1 MSILGVIRNEKSNYF
16 KKNKK
21 QPKVILMNTKNYK
34 LLRNLLPI
42 GENELLE
49 DYANMGIFVDDEF
62 GDGFKYVEDYRI
74 NFIDSINNLAKIA
87 KQIVDS
93 FEIVENDVKKVL
105 NTKEGYIVSDNSVDI
120 RKYKLVSKLFDS
132 LHIN

>member
-1 MSILGVIRNEKSNYF
+1 MSILGIIRNGKSSYF

-21 QPKVILMNTKNYK
+21 QPKVIIMNIKNYN
-34 LLRNLLPI
+34 LLRKHLPI
-42 GENELLE
+42 GENELLD
-49 DYANMGIFVDDEF
+49 DYANMRIFVDDKF
-62 GDGFKYVEDYRI
+62 DDGFVYMKDYRI

-120 RKYKLVSKLFDS
+120 GKYKLVSKLFDS

>member
-1 MSILGVIRNEKSNYF
+1 MSILGVIRNGKSNYF

-42 GENELLE
+42 GENELLD
-49 DYANMGIFVDDEF
+49 DYANMRIFVDDKF

-74 NFIDSINNLAKIA
+74 NFIESINNLAKIA
-87 KQIVDS
+87 KQILDNY
-93 FEIVENDVKKVL
+93 EIIENDVEKVL
-105 NTKEGYIVSDNSVDI
+105 NTKEGSIVSNNSVDI
-120 RKYKLVSKLFDS
+120 KKYKLVSKLFDS
-132 LHIN
+132 LNIN